1 MNNNKQVR
9 LIDFLPCLDP
19 ADSVIIVLIRNG
31 KIAMTLF
38 EDTVDKANED
48 PILYSCFHELN
59 CEFIVTNIRYST
71 LESRY
76 WINVRRDCDE

>member
-9 LIDFLPCLDP
+9 LVDFLSCLDP
-19 ADSVIIVLIRNG
+19 ADSVIINLIRGG
-31 KIAMTLF
+31 KIVTTLF

-48 PILYSCFHELN
+48 SFLYSCFHELN
-59 CEFIVTNIRYST
+59 CELIVTNIRYST

-76 WINVRRDCDE
+76 WIKVRRDCDE